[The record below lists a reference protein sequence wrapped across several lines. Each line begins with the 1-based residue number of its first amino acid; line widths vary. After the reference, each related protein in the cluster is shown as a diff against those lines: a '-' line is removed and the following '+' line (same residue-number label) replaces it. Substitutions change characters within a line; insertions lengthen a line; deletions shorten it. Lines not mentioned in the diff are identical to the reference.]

1 MKEGQEDV
9 KLDDAGD
16 DTVVTKELYLCG
28 NCSEG
33 FGSVQECKLH
43 MLEQHDV
50 AEFQSASTANTG
62 MPKVDAGTQVELKKK
77 GGRKKKS
84 EQVQTNITSIHSS
97 MAGFAGS
104 CMQLHIVLIVV
115 CHDKMM

>member
-43 MLEQHDV
+43 MVEQHDV

-84 EQVQTNITSIHSS
+84 EQVQTNIIQSR
-97 MAGFAGS
+97 MAGFTRSS
-104 CMQLHIVLIVV
+104 CMQLHIALTAV
-115 CHDKMM
+115 CHDIML